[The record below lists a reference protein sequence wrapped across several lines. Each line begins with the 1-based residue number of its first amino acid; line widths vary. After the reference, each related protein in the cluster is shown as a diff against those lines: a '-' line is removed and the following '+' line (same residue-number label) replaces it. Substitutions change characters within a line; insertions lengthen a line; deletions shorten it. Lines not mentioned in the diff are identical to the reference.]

1 MKKSFNLFD
10 SDSLKDFHKRIFFSM
25 LLFVFVYSVAVF
37 RIVDIMVF
45 SIDDIQIKS
54 TQLDYQRG
62 KIYDKNGNLLA
73 TSIISNSLSTNPLK
87 IKNKTLISKNLSEIL
102 NLDEN
107 KILKNLNKSKKFVWI
122 KRNITPK
129 EHQAII
135 NLGEINLR
143 IHKETKRVYPYS
155 NFASH
160 LVGYV
165 DIDGIGRSGIERA
178 FEKTMLD
185 DAAAQ
190 RRRVIAGADS
200 MATPSMLRRFDG
212 QSLAKS
218 PFGGMANFKMLKRGA
233 RGRPEA
239 RELHVPE
246 TTNFAA
252 QVRRNKEARDAED
265 RSLKEATYKLAARQD
280 EDPDYSRGPPQQ
292 RNLGRRW

>member
-143 IHKETKRVYPYS
+143 IHK
-155 NFASH
+155 
-160 LVGYV
+160 
-165 DIDGIGRSGIERA
+165 
-178 FEKTMLD
+178 
-185 DAAAQ
+185 
-190 RRRVIAGADS
+190 
-200 MATPSMLRRFDG
+200 
-212 QSLAKS
+212 
-218 PFGGMANFKMLKRGA
+218 
-233 RGRPEA
+233 
-239 RELHVPE
+239 
-246 TTNFAA
+246 
-252 QVRRNKEARDAED
+252 
-265 RSLKEATYKLAARQD
+265 
-280 EDPDYSRGPPQQ
+280 
-292 RNLGRRW
+292 